1 MFEVLTRPSLRE
13 PVLVVVLDGWIDAGL
28 AAANTATHLLSTCE
42 VTTVA
47 TFDTDLLF
55 DHRARRPMMHIEDG
69 QITSLTW
76 PHLELRAGTDANGRD
91 VLFLVGS
98 EPDHLWRAF
107 ADAVVGLAVEFGV
120 RMVVDLGAYPA
131 PVAQTQPIGVVATA
145 TTPDLA
151 EIVGHLPGRVDVPAG
166 IAAVIARRCAEAGIP
181 AVGLWAQVPHYASGI
196 PSPAASLAHLAA
208 LERIAGLRFPTGELA
223 RKAAAANEHLNA
235 LVAANPE
242 HAAMVAELERRAPD
256 AEAGL
261 LIDGD
266 ELVAEVEEFLRDE
279 GT

>member
-1 MFEVLTRPSLRE
+1 MFELVGEPSLDA
-13 PVLVVVLDGWIDAGL
+13 PVLIVTLDGWIDAGL
-28 AAANTATHLLSTCE
+28 AAAGTATHLMSVCD
-42 VTTVA
+42 VATVA
-47 TFDTDLLF
+47 VFDTDVLF

-69 QITSLTW
+69 QIAGLTW
-76 PHLELRAGTDANGRD
+76 PHLELRAGTDADGHD

-107 ADAVVGLAVEFGV
+107 ADAVAGLAVRFGV

-131 PVAQTQPIGVVATA
+131 PVPHTQPTSVVATA
-145 TTPDLA
+145 TTPELA
-151 EIVGHLPGRVDVPAG
+151 EAVGHLPGTVDVPAG
-166 IAAVIARRCAEAGIP
+166 VAAVIARRCAEAGLP

-208 LERIAGLRFPTGELA
+208 LQRVAGVRFPTGDLS
-223 RKAAAANEHLNA
+223 RRAAATIEHINA

-242 HAAMVAELERRAPD
+242 HAAMVAELERRAP
-256 AEAGL
+256 EPQESF
-261 LIDGD
+261 LISGD